1 MRVFL
6 ILLVSLIFGSQLMAQ
21 RHQAQARY
29 DSIMNATILAGD
41 SIPHID
47 LEEIAIMPPPQF
59 KSRRE
64 ARKYWRLIYNLK
76 KVLPYS
82 RIVYATIG
90 EMEAELADSQTDKE
104 RRQVIKAAEDS
115 LWDMYEPDLRKMTIT
130 QGRLLFKLV
139 DRESMET
146 SYFWVEHYKG
156 SFSAYF
162 WQGIARIFGSNLK
175 SGFDLSDPDD
185 IMIDQLIKY
194 IDLGYI

>member
-1 MRVFL
+1 M

>member
-1 MRVFL
+1 L